1 MKRIIL
7 GTLAESPENRVG
19 RIGGRIYKTNSLAGF
34 KIDAFSELDWNK
46 YSDNPERNF

>member
-19 RIGGRIYKTNSLAGF
+19 RIYKTTSLAGF
-34 KIDAFSELDWNK
+34 KIDAFSELDWDK
-46 YSDNPERNF
+46 YSDDSERNF